1 MKNLINN
8 TLLQQIEGQKF
19 HNKRVHCWKKEKEM
33 PKKIIHQYVFFK
45 ASKKCP
51 RHISFSH
58 VEKKKEFRYI
68 PSFTRPSLRYK
79 NPKLKGYDL
88 NLLTIKLGGRF
99 KVPTLNKYQ

>member
-1 MKNLINN
+1 MKNLFNDTQHTRAKII
-8 TLLQQIEGQKF
+8 LYIVCIVG
-19 HNKRVHCWKKEKEM
+19 KKEIEM

-68 PSFTRPSLRYK
+68 PSFTRPSVDTYCAIK
-79 NPKLKGYDL
+79 IQNLKGMTSIY
-88 NLLTIKLGGRF
+88 
-99 KVPTLNKYQ
+99 